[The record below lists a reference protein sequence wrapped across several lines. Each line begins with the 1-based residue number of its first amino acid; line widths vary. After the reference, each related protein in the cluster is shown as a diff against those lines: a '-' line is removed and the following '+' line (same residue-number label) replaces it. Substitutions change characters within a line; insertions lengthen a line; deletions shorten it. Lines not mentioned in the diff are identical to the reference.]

1 MTIAHRFSSLRLAR
15 LALFC
20 GLVAGSPLTY
30 ADTWVTLHLD
40 TGTDGMPFAGL
51 RYDMGNQSSALLHL
65 GSRFNDERFDLRLES
80 AFRLSF
86 DSGRAHGKNLWDI
99 SMLVG
104 RYAQQPEIGFASY
117 FGREWQLN
125 PGLSV
130 EGRAGLRVMYQ
141 QEMMGLI
148 VPEVRLA
155 LGYAL

>member
-1 MTIAHRFSSLRLAR
+1 MLHNCLQAGRQSL
-15 LALFC
+15 LALT
-20 GLVAGSPLTY
+20 LVLTPMLAN

-51 RYDMGNQSSALLHL
+51 RYDLGNQSSVMAHL
-65 GSRFNDERFDLRLES
+65 GAKYNDERFDLRLETT
-80 AFRLSF
+80 FRLNLE
-86 DSGRAHGKNLWDI
+86 SGRPQGKNLLDF

-104 RYAQQPEIGFASY
+104 RYADAAEIGFASY
-117 FGREWQLN
+117 FGREWQVN
-125 PGLSV
+125 NAFNI

-148 VPEVRLA
+148 VPEVRLG